1 MKKSIYIFTI
11 AIILITIFSCKQED
25 VVTLDNPNVVSVQ
38 LDSTLGSYYPKPVP
52 APTYNFK
59 NMYSYG
65 FPNVDAGFAINMYWY
80 DPVASHGIYLH
91 FDNSEGDVLVDG
103 NGFVKAFDSGVKIDS
118 TLSGTWSG
126 YGDGRLSYD
135 YALYPSANKGNL
147 AGQGDKYVVFR
158 AFSGA
163 LPALKYYG
171 YVRLSVSANGRDVKI
186 INIAY
191 QKNPN
196 TGFSTGEY

>member
-1 MKKSIYIFTI
+1 MNRITYL
-11 AIILITIFSCKQED
+11 ILIAVVSTLIFSCKKED
-25 VVTLDNPNVVSVQ
+25 VVTLDNPNVAAVQ

-59 NMYSYG
+59 SMYAFA
-65 FPNVDAGFAINMYWY
+65 FPNVDCGFTINMYWY
-80 DPVASHGIYLH
+80 DPTETHGIYLH
-91 FDNSEGDVLVDG
+91 FDGSVGDILIDA
-103 NGFVKAFDSGVKIDS
+103 NGFVKSFDSGIKIDS

-126 YGDGRLSYD
+126 YKDGRLSYD

-147 AGQGDKYVVFR
+147 AGQGDKYIIFR
-158 AFSGA
+158 AFSYS

-171 YVRLSVSANGRDVKI
+171 YLRLRVSENGRDVKI
-186 INIAY
+186 ISIAY

-196 TGFSTGEY
+196 TSFTTGEY

>member
-1 MKKSIYIFTI
+1 MKKITHLILV
-11 AIILITIFSCKQED
+11 AIVSTLLFSCKQED

-38 LDSTLGSYYPKPVP
+38 LDSTLGSYYPKPT
-52 APTYNFK
+52 ATLTNFK
-59 NMYSYG
+59 NMYSYE
-65 FPNVDAGFAINMYWY
+65 FPNLDCMFSINMNWFNTS
-80 DPVASHGIYLH
+80 DSDGVCFH
-91 FDNSEGDVLVDG
+91 FNNTIGDVLVDG
-103 NGFVKAFDSGVKIDS
+103 NGFVKSFNSGVKIDS

-147 AGQGDKYVVFR
+147 AGQGDKYIIFR

-171 YVRLSVSANGRDVKI
+171 YVRLSVSANGRDLKI

-196 TGFSTGEY
+196 TSFTTGEY

>member
-1 MKKSIYIFTI
+1 MKKITHLILV
-11 AIILITIFSCKQED
+11 AIVSTLLFSCKQED

-38 LDSTLGSYYPKPVP
+38 LDSTLGSYYPKPT
-52 APTYNFK
+52 ATLTNFK
-59 NMYSYG
+59 NMYSYE
-65 FPNVDAGFAINMYWY
+65 FPNLDCMFSINMNWFNTSDSDGVYF
-80 DPVASHGIYLH
+80 H
-91 FDNSEGDVLVDG
+91 FNNTIGDVLVDG
-103 NGFVKAFDSGVKIDS
+103 NGFVKSFNSGVKIDS

-147 AGQGDKYVVFR
+147 AGQGDKYIIFR

-171 YVRLSVSANGRDVKI
+171 YVRLSVSANGRDLKI

-196 TGFSTGEY
+196 TSFTTGEY

>member
-1 MKKSIYIFTI
+1 MKKITHLILV
-11 AIILITIFSCKQED
+11 AIVSTLLFSCKQED

-38 LDSTLGSYYPKPVP
+38 LDSTLGSYYPKPI
-52 APTYNFK
+52 ATLTNFK
-59 NMYSYG
+59 NMYSYE
-65 FPNVDAGFAINMYWY
+65 FPNLDCLFSINMNWFNTSDSDGVYF
-80 DPVASHGIYLH
+80 H
-91 FDNSEGDVLVDG
+91 FNNTIGDILVDG
-103 NGFVKAFDSGVKIDS
+103 NGFVKSFNSGVKIDS

-147 AGQGDKYVVFR
+147 AGQGDKYIIFR

-171 YVRLSVSANGRDVKI
+171 YVRLSVSANGRDLKI

-196 TGFSTGEY
+196 TSFTTGEY